1 MQFTIK
7 DLARIFKTTE
17 RTVAAWVRKGE
28 LKAHRDGDFYSFNRE
43 EVLEWAF
50 LRKMQVP
57 DELLN
62 DSDSTENHNHLLSES
77 IKAGGIFYG
86 IKGKTK
92 SEVLKNI
99 IEKMRLP
106 EDADRNYLLKM
117 VLAREKLSS
126 TAIGDGFAIPHLR
139 SPIVININK
148 PQTTLCFTENPVDF
162 GAIDG
167 VPVTTIFMI
176 LSPSVRKHLRI
187 LSKLSYFLKNENVK
201 IFLHQSPPEKE
212 IFKMIEEFENFLDN
226 QKKN

>member
-7 DLARIFKTTE
+7 DLAKIFKTTE
-17 RTVAAWVRKGE
+17 RTVSAWVRNGE

-43 EVLEWAF
+43 EVLEWAMS
-50 LRKMQVP
+50 RKMEIP

-62 DSDSTENHNHLLSES
+62 DTESAEIGNHLLSES
-77 IKAGGIFYG
+77 LKAGGIFYG
-86 IKGKTK
+86 IKGKNK
-92 SEVLKNI
+92 AEVLKNI
-99 IEKMRLP
+99 IEVMKLP

-126 TAIGDGFAIPHLR
+126 TAIGDGFAVPHLR
-139 SPIVININK
+139 SPIVINIGK

-167 VPVTTIFMI
+167 APVTTIFMI
-176 LSPSVRKHLRI
+176 LSPSVRLHLRI
-187 LSKLSYFLKNENVK
+187 LSKLSYFLKNEKVK
-201 IFLHQSPPEKE
+201 NFLHQSPAEAE